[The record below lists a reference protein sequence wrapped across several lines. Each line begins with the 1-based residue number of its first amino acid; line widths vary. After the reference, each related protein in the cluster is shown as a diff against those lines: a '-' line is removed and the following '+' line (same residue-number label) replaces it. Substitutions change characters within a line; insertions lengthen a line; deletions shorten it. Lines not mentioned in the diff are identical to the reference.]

1 MPDGPIWKQIQIG
14 GTALNPG
21 STDRVR
27 TGDWRNEV
35 PVIDFDR
42 CTHCMICWV
51 DCPDASFEVA
61 DTKLLGVDLEHCKG
75 CGICAEVCPVHCIE
89 MVPDLPANREDGV

>member
-1 MPDGPIWKQIQIG
+1 MSDQPLWKQIPRG
-14 GTALNPG
+14 GIAVDPG
-21 STDRVR
+21 STKRVR
-27 TGDWRNEV
+27 TGDWRTEV

-61 DTKLLGVDLEHCKG
+61 ETKLIGIDLDHCKG

-89 MVPDLPANREDGV
+89 MVPDLPTNRESGN